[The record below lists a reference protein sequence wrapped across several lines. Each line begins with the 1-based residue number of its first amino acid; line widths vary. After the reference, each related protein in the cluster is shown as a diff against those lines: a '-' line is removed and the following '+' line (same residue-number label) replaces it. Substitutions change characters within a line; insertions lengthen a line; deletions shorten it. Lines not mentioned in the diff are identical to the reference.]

1 MEPEDI
7 EAPLIDQE
15 FAENN
20 DEFNE
25 KDAFEGGLSMIEMV
39 RLKRG
44 LQGSNRHNN
53 KSARRQEPSDDD
65 IDMEGGKVLDTSS
78 AKTKEDRKEEDGNF
92 FNCFAK
98 KK

>member
-44 LQGSNRHNN
+44 LQGSNRHSN
-53 KSARRQEPSDDD
+53 KSARR
-65 IDMEGGKVLDTSS
+65 
-78 AKTKEDRKEEDGNF
+78 
-92 FNCFAK
+92 
-98 KK
+98 